1 MFMYRE
7 QVFNA
12 IPGLEQYA
20 QDAVGLAARPGGD
33 AFRHLFL
40 YHARTARDE
49 VFVIEH
55 FEEYL
60 AGNVIRVVARKYE
73 RLSAERPFQMH
84 FQEIVFYDVFFQ
96 LGIVGAQVGH
106 GFEINLDHFEG
117 AVFAHEE
124 LGHDTHARPHFE
136 HRDSGAGIHRIGDVL
151 CDFQVF

>member
-1 MFMYRE
+1 MYRE
-7 QVFNA
+7 QVFHA
-12 IPGLEQYA
+12 IPCLEQYA

-55 FEEYL
+55 LEEYL

-84 FQEIVFYDVFFQ
+84 FQEIVFYDVFF
-96 LGIVGAQVGH
+96 
-106 GFEINLDHFEG
+106 
-117 AVFAHEE
+117 
-124 LGHDTHARPHFE
+124 
-136 HRDSGAGIHRIGDVL
+136 
-151 CDFQVF
+151 